1 MNTSI
6 KTNQL
11 EYSLNRDKFSEK
23 YDIFCLETSD
33 KYIKRGAYILDAA
46 ELCNDIKAIKFESGR
61 KVYLILCFLT
71 AINYKKISARWQ
83 TAGNAG
89 TVNLTVSHMWISLPK
104 E

>member
-61 KVYLILCFLT
+61 KVYLMM
-71 AINYKKISARWQ
+71 YKNPSKRGLSSFWLRWR
-83 TAGNAG
+83 
-89 TVNLTVSHMWISLPK
+89 K
-104 E
+104 EIDSQLSI

>member
-46 ELCNDIKAIKFESGR
+46 ELCNDIKAIKFESC
-61 KVYLILCFLT
+61 KFFIKSCNYILKHSHLGMFEFLL
-71 AINYKKISARWQ
+71 A
-83 TAGNAG
+83 
-89 TVNLTVSHMWISLPK
+89 L
-104 E
+104 